1 VLPSPL
7 AGRPCPTPSARP
19 AALPQMNDC
28 KERRGA
34 AACGLSSCEYTRAL
48 TFENLSQV
56 TKFDGDITKMEVV
69 SNSQTGGIRGVYD

>member
-1 VLPSPL
+1 M
-7 AGRPCPTPSARP
+7 PSARP
-19 AALPQMNDC
+19 AALPHMNAC

-34 AACGLSSCEYTRAL
+34 AACGLRSCDYTRAL